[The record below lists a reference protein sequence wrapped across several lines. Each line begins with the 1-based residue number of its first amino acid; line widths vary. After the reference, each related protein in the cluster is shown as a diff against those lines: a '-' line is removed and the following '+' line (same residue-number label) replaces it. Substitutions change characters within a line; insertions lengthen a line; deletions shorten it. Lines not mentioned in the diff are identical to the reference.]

1 MTSNFFAVHGMADT
15 KTIECFTVG
24 PIGTNCYL
32 LLDEET
38 KEAFLVDPGDEAEYL
53 ISELNRREVR
63 LRAVL
68 LTHGHFDH
76 VLAVSAV
83 KEAYPGA
90 EVLMGER
97 ERPMAENEDLNSGF
111 PGQHC
116 SYAVDR
122 YLAGGEEISLAGV
135 TLRVL
140 ETPGHTAGS
149 VCYYAEEL
157 GVLFAGDTL
166 FYHSYGRYDLPTGS
180 VRDLRESLTTLLT
193 TLPEEVQVLPGHGR
207 TTTIKEERIIEG
219 FAR

>member
-1 MTSNFFAVHGMADT
+1 MADT

-32 LLDEET
+32 LLDAET
-38 KEAFLVDPGDEAEYL
+38 REAFLVDPGDEAEYL

-180 VRDLRESLTTLLT
+180 VRDQRESLTTLLT

>member
-1 MTSNFFAVHGMADT
+1 MADT

-63 LRAVL
+63 PRAVL

>member
-1 MTSNFFAVHGMADT
+1 MADT

-76 VLAVSAV
+76 ALAVSAV

>member
-1 MTSNFFAVHGMADT
+1 MADT

-68 LTHGHFDH
+68 LTHGPFDH

-83 KEAYPGA
+83 KEAYTGA

>member
-1 MTSNFFAVHGMADT
+1 
-15 KTIECFTVG
+15 
-24 PIGTNCYL
+24 
-32 LLDEET
+32 
-38 KEAFLVDPGDEAEYL
+38 
-53 ISELNRREVR
+53 
-63 LRAVL
+63 
-68 LTHGHFDH
+68 
-76 VLAVSAV
+76 
-83 KEAYPGA
+83 
-90 EVLMGER
+90 
-97 ERPMAENEDLNSGF
+97 MAENEDLNSGF
-111 PGQHC
+111 SGQHC
-116 SYAVDR
+116 SYTVDR
-122 YLAGGEEISLAGV
+122 YLAGGEELSLAGV

>member
-1 MTSNFFAVHGMADT
+1 MADT

-63 LRAVL
+63 LRTVL

>member
-1 MTSNFFAVHGMADT
+1 MADT

-83 KEAYPGA
+83 KAAYPGA
-90 EVLMGER
+90 EVLMGEH

>member
-1 MTSNFFAVHGMADT
+1 MADT

-24 PIGTNCYL
+24 PIGTTCYL

>member
-1 MTSNFFAVHGMADT
+1 MMADT

>member
-1 MTSNFFAVHGMADT
+1 MADT

-63 LRAVL
+63 LRAIL

>member
-1 MTSNFFAVHGMADT
+1 MADT

>member
-1 MTSNFFAVHGMADT
+1 MADT

-122 YLAGGEEISLAGV
+122 YLAGGEEISLAGG

>member
-1 MTSNFFAVHGMADT
+1 MADT

-53 ISELNRREVR
+53 ISELNRREVM

-68 LTHGHFDH
+68 LTHGHFDQ

>member
-1 MTSNFFAVHGMADT
+1 MADT

-24 PIGTNCYL
+24 HIGTNCYL

>member
-1 MTSNFFAVHGMADT
+1 MADT

-38 KEAFLVDPGDEAEYL
+38 KEAFLVDPGDEADYL